1 MMAGATSRTPDSAF
15 EIGPSAA
22 PTARRT
28 AIIRAVM
35 EPKVPPRSRE
45 FLTELKRP
53 SPQNRIDDPV
63 VHALCDLVSIVNGR
77 ARYWPVLTL
86 SGLF

>member
-1 MMAGATSRTPDSAF
+1 MQAIRHLTVVSPAPEKRTVEP
-15 EIGPSAA
+15 P
-22 PTARRT
+22 RRKT
-28 AIIRAVM
+28 NA
-35 EPKVPPRSRE
+35 EYRSRE